1 MSAIYTV
8 TALPLGLLIAI
19 AAVCNML
26 FSNEV
31 SINALAGGLAILVPN
46 VIFAGL
52 AFRHAGAQN
61 AQNIVRS
68 FYLGE
73 ALKILMTAGLLVCV
87 FIWVE
92 PIVPAALFGSL
103 VAMQVANGVAAT
115 RIKKLLPNR
124 RR

>member
-19 AAVCNML
+19 AAVCNLL

-46 VIFAGL
+46 VIFAVL

>member
-19 AAVCNML
+19 AAVCNLL

-52 AFRHAGAQN
+52 AFRHAGALN

-103 VAMQVANGVAAT
+103 VTMQVANGVAAT

>member
-1 MSAIYTV
+1 MSTIITV
-8 TALPLGLLIAI
+8 TALPLGLLLII
-19 AAVCNML
+19 VVGCNVL
-26 FSNEV
+26 FSFEV
-31 SINALAGGLAILVPN
+31 SLNALVGGLSIVLPN
-46 VIFAGL
+46 VLFTAL
-52 AFRHAGAQN
+52 AFRHAGARN

-73 ALKILMTAGLLVCV
+73 ALKIFLTAGLLICV

-92 PIVPAALFGSL
+92 PIVPAALFGAL
-103 VAMQVANGVAAT
+103 VTMQVANGVAAT